1 MKTFLLAMTAI
12 PALFAAAPAAAQTYR
27 ADYATDTAF
36 TQRINQLRNRINFG
50 IRTGTI
56 DRAEARALRSEL
68 FTLQRLHA
76 SYRVNGL
83 NMREREILRDRIR
96 DLRAD
101 VRIADNR
108 SWDRYDRYA
117 YSDDY
122 WGDGRY
128 YGRGGP
134 EFDEDDDG
142 VCIRRGGIGGLIER
156 IFENDADC
164 LRVGERARNQLMPVP
179 TRYRYQYRDRGD
191 VYFRSDGTRI
201 YEIDARTNRVIDVHP
216 M

>member
-27 ADYATDTAF
+27 ANYATDTAF
-36 TQRINQLRNRINFG
+36 TQRINQLRTRINVG
-50 IRTGTI
+50 IRSGWI
-56 DRAEARALRSEL
+56 NRVEARRLRSEL

-83 NMREREILRDRIR
+83 NMRERDVLRDRIR
-96 DLRAD
+96 NLRGD
-101 VRIADNR
+101 VRIADNGR
-108 SWDRYDRYA
+108 WDRYDRYA
-117 YSDDY
+117 YSDAY
-122 WGDGRY
+122 WGGGY

-134 EFDEDDDG
+134 LDEDNDG
-142 VCIRRGGIGGLIER
+142 VCYRRGGLGGLIER

-164 LRVGERARNQLMPVP
+164 LRVGERARSQLLPVP
-179 TRYRYQYRDRGD
+179 TRFRYQYRDRGD

-201 YEIDARTNRVIDVHP
+201 YEIDTRTNRVIDVHP

>member
-12 PALFAAAPAAAQTYR
+12 PALIAAAPAAAQTYR
-27 ADYATDTAF
+27 ANSATDVAF
-36 TQRINQLRNRINFG
+36 TQRIDQLRNRINVG
-50 IRTGTI
+50 IRSGAI
-56 DRAEARALRSEL
+56 NRAEARALRSEL

-76 SYRVNGL
+76 SYRINGL
-83 NMREREILRDRIR
+83 NMRERDILRDRIR
-96 DLRAD
+96 DLRGD
-101 VRIADNR
+101 VRIADNN

-117 YSDDY
+117 YSDAY
-122 WGDGRY
+122 WGDRY

-142 VCIRRGGIGGLIER
+142 ICYRRGGLGGLIER
-156 IFENDADC
+156 IFENDDDC
-164 LRVGERARNQLMPVP
+164 LRVGELARSRLTAVP

-191 VYFRSDGTRI
+191 VYFRSDGSRI
-201 YEIDARTNRVIDVHP
+201 YEIDTRTNRVIDVHP